1 MQSIATSST
10 KLLRQEIS
18 RKPETPI
25 SPWRPPL
32 PPAAGR
38 NTPLYATRLR
48 LSLAAAEKLHFE
60 TKPRP
65 QVARASRPPS
75 AGSGAARHAKTGA
88 CFDNYRRA
96 DDP

>member
-32 PPAAGR
+32 PHAAGR

-48 LSLAAAEKLHFE
+48 LPLAATESLLSHPAPPNALLR
-60 TKPRP
+60 PR
-65 QVARASRPPS
+65 A
-75 AGSGAARHAKTGA
+75 
-88 CFDNYRRA
+88 
-96 DDP
+96 

>member
-32 PPAAGR
+32 PHAAGR

-48 LSLAAAEKLHFE
+48 LPLAAAEKLLRH
-60 TKPRP
+60 PAP
-65 QVARASRPPS
+65 PNGLYPRASEIFFKRVP
-75 AGSGAARHAKTGA
+75 
-88 CFDNYRRA
+88 CV
-96 DDP
+96 